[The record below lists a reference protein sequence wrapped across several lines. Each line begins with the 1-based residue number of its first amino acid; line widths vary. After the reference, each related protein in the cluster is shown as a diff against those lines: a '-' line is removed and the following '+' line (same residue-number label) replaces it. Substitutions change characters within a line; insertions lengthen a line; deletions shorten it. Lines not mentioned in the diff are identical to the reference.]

1 MTDKIIMIVLVYL
14 LLLFTRMLDH
24 TKNDPKESRIYYG
37 IVLFSGYLSYLFIT
51 GTDGF
56 NINDLLDWPFE
67 MPARAVLNFFT
78 S

>member
-1 MTDKIIMIVLVYL
+1 MMEKVIITVIVYL

-24 TKNDPKESRIYYG
+24 TKHENRETVAYFG
-37 IVLFSGYLSYLFIT
+37 IVLFSGYLSYLFVT

-56 NINDLLDWPFE
+56 NLNDLLDWPFE